1 MRFRLTWI
9 DGLFIKSLS
18 RSKNKVIY
26 IFPFAVFLRK
36 AKQSALV
43 SQLKQDLI
51 TV

>member
-1 MRFRLTWI
+1 MRFRLTW
-9 DGLFIKSLS
+9 
-18 RSKNKVIY
+18 SKNKVILLIY
-26 IFPFAVFLRK
+26 IFSFAVFLRK